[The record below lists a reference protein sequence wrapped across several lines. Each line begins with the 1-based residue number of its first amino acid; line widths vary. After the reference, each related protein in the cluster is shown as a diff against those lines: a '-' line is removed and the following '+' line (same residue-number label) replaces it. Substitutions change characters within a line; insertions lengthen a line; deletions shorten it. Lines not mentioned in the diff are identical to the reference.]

1 MEDDEKKLEEKFK
14 KGVEYLEAG
23 NLKDAIGAFEQVV
36 KKNDKDASA
45 HFNLGLACMRVARS
59 DIVKDELYED
69 RMDEEAWILRA
80 MSEFN
85 KVLEYDPDNKEAKEN
100 IEVLKKLQGMGI

>member
-1 MEDDEKKLEEKFK
+1 MEENNKKLEEKFK
-14 KGVEYLEAG
+14 QGVEYLEAG
-23 NLKDAIGAFEQVV
+23 NLKDAIDAFEEVV
-36 KKNDKDASA
+36 KENDKDTAA

-80 MSEFN
+80 ISEFN
-85 KVLEYDPDNKEAKEN
+85 KVLEYEPDNKEAIEN